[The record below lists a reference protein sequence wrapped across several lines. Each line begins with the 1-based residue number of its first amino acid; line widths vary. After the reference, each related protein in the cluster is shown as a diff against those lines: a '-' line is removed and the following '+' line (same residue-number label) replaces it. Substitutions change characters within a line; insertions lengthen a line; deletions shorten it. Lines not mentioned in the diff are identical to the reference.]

1 MIVTEISEA
10 TKAKYKVFI
19 DSEFAFVLYKGE
31 LRTYGIRQG
40 EVISEQAYTV
50 IVQELL
56 PKRAKLRC
64 MNLLKSREYTKE
76 QMRTKLRQGF
86 YPEAVIDEAIAYVM
100 SFGYIDDRRYVEQ
113 YIRYASQTKSRKQM
127 EQDLLRKGV
136 SKCDI
141 SDVFTQVYE
150 DEDTDHETELI
161 ERLIEKRRYDSQSAT
176 LEEKQKMVS
185 FLYRKG
191 FSLDKIYKAVGRM
204 D

>member
-1 MIVTEISEA
+1 MIVTEISEV

-50 IVQELL
+50 IMQELL

-113 YIRYASQTKSRKQM
+113 YIRYAGQTKSRKQM

-161 ERLIEKRRYDSQSAT
+161 ERLIEKRRYDSQGAT